1 MFLGT
6 PSARRYYNNVK
17 PDTEQIEKAVGNK
30 KRIHQIT
37 LIAILVSCAT
47 GLQMLESPLPRILP
61 WLKIGLANVIT
72 LYAIIRI
79 NSLTGIFVAALRT
92 CLAAFILGSFFSPIH
107 IISFSG
113 AVMAAIVMAIIV
125 HFLPKSSVCIVSIFG
140 AIASNISQLL
150 AVQIIFASNLSFWLH
165 IAMIIWVGVPAGL
178 IVGKIT
184 YELLRRT

>member
-1 MFLGT
+1 MVSEPVVT
-6 PSARRYYNNVK
+6 TK
-17 PDTEQIEKAVGNK
+17 PERKN
-30 KRIHQIT
+30 RIRQIT
-37 LIAILVSCAT
+37 LIAILTACAAA
-47 GLQMLESPLPRILP
+47 LQMLESPLPRILP

-79 NSLTGIFVAALRT
+79 NSFAGIGIAALRT
-92 CLAAFILGSFFSPIH
+92 CLAAFVFGSFLSPVH

-113 AVMAAIVMAIIV
+113 AVAAAVIMAIII
-125 HFLPKSSVCIVSIFG
+125 HYLPKSSICIISIFG

-150 AVQIIFASNLSFWLH
+150 AVQILFASNLTIWFHL
-165 IAMIIWVGVPAGL
+165 ALIIWIGVPTGL